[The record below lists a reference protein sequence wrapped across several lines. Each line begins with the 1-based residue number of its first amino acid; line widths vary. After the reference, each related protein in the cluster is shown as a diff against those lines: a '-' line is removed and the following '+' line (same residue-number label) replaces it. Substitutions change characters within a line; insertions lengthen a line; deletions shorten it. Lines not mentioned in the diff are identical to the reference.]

1 MAGQGIMASRAAMRS
16 PGYGGGYGGYPN
28 VDDEVISGAFS
39 SQPQPQAQYNPE
51 AYYVPYNG
59 GAGYQDA
66 VRGYQG
72 QRAFEAPVNIGYA
85 ISEPPIPQPTYPSQS
100 ASPPPAPAPSTSP
113 RLAPSTSPVPRT
125 TAAAPRAAAQV
136 AAAVVPVPTGEPQT
150 EQQRKSAVYT
160 EEDAYGGF

>member
-39 SQPQPQAQYNPE
+39 SQPQPQVQYNPE

-125 TAAAPRAAAQV
+125 TVAAPRAAAQV
-136 AAAVVPVPTGEPQT
+136 AAAAVPVPTGEPQT